1 MFNAKY
7 IQIGLVAG
15 AVVLG
20 GMLLVSGAGASLG
33 TLLLIGLFLLCPLM
47 MLGMHGG
54 GHQHGDKTEPAT
66 RQTDQDSQAPTSPHL
81 H

>member
-20 GMLLVSGAGASLG
+20 GMLLVSGTGASLG

-47 MLGMHGG
+47 MFGMHG

-66 RQTDQDSQAPTSPHL
+66 RPTDQDSQAPTGPPVH
-81 H
+81 